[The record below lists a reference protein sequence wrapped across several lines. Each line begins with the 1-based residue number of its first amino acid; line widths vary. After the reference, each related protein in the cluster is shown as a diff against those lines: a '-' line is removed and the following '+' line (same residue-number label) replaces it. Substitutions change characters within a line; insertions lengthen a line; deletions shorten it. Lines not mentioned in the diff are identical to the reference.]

1 VYAMNIV
8 TFSVILGS
16 HSNNRREDNFKQL
29 NITYSLK
36 AYTDNKREHNYKLDI
51 MHYIRV
57 IIR

>member
-1 VYAMNIV
+1 MNIV